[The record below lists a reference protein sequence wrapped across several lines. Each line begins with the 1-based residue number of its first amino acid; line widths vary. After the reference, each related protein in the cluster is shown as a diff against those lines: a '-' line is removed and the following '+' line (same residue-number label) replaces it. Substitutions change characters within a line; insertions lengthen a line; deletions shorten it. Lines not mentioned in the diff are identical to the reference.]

1 MDKILYVE
9 MGGLFKMD
17 EFKVISLEE
26 LKNQGSEIIE
36 LSPFT
41 GSKAINVRVK
51 RLSILGLCEK
61 GEIPNQLLG
70 VARKLFYQD
79 KIEQI
84 DLKEYGKVID
94 IVCKNTLAEPS
105 IEQLKEIELELTD
118 EQKFELWA
126 YSQRGVEGLKS
137 FRKVAKG
144 AIDNSNGKDVQVK
157 TKPNFKHKR

>member
-1 MDKILYVE
+1 MSELTVTNI
-9 MGGLFKMD
+9 
-17 EFKVISLEE
+17 EE
-26 LKNQGSEIIE
+26 LKKQSTEIID
-36 LSPFT
+36 LQPFS
-41 GSKAINVRVK
+41 GDKLIRVRVK
-51 RLSILGLCEK
+51 RLSILGLCQS

-94 IVCKNTLAEPS
+94 IICKNTLVEPS

-144 AIDNSNGKDVQVK
+144 AIDNSNGKDVQTK

>member
-79 KIEQI
+79 KIDQI

-94 IVCKNTLAEPS
+94 IVCKNTLLEPS

-137 FRKVAKG
+137 FRKVTKG
-144 AIDNSNGKDVQVK
+144 AIDNSNGKDVQTK
-157 TKPNFKHKR
+157 AKPNFKHKR

>member
-1 MDKILYVE
+1 MNELTVTNI
-9 MGGLFKMD
+9 
-17 EFKVISLEE
+17 EE
-26 LKNQGSEIIE
+26 LKKQSTEIID
-36 LSPFT
+36 LQPFS
-41 GSKAINVRVK
+41 GDKLIRVRVK
-51 RLSILGLCEK
+51 RLSILGLCQS

-94 IVCKNTLAEPS
+94 IICKNTLVEPS

-126 YSQRGVEGLKS
+126 YSQQGVEGLKS
-137 FRKVAKG
+137 FRKVAK
-144 AIDNSNGKDVQVK
+144 ANIDNNDVKDVQKK
-157 TKPNFKHKR
+157 TKPNFKYKK

>member
-1 MDKILYVE
+1 MSELTVTNI
-9 MGGLFKMD
+9 
-17 EFKVISLEE
+17 EE
-26 LKNQGSEIIE
+26 LKKQSTEIID
-36 LSPFT
+36 LQPFS
-41 GSKAINVRVK
+41 GDKLIRVRVK
-51 RLSILGLCEK
+51 RLSILGLCQS

-144 AIDNSNGKDVQVK
+144 AIDNSNGKDVQTK

>member
-1 MDKILYVE
+1 MSELTVTNI
-9 MGGLFKMD
+9 
-17 EFKVISLEE
+17 EE
-26 LKNQGSEIIE
+26 LKKQSTEIID
-36 LSPFT
+36 LQPFS
-41 GSKAINVRVK
+41 GDKLIRVRVK
-51 RLSILGLCEK
+51 RLSILGLCQS

-94 IVCKNTLAEPS
+94 IICKNTLVEPS

-126 YSQRGVEGLKS
+126 YSQQGVEGLKS

-144 AIDNSNGKDVQVK
+144 TIDNNDVKDVQKK
-157 TKPNFKHKR
+157 TKPNFKYKK

>member
-1 MDKILYVE
+1 MNELTVTNI
-9 MGGLFKMD
+9 
-17 EFKVISLEE
+17 EE
-26 LKNQGSEIIE
+26 LKKQSTEIID
-36 LSPFT
+36 LQPFS
-41 GSKAINVRVK
+41 GDKLIRVRVK
-51 RLSILGLCEK
+51 RLSILGLCQS

-94 IVCKNTLAEPS
+94 IICKNTLVEPS

-126 YSQRGVEGLKS
+126 YSQQGVEGLKS
-137 FRKVAKG
+137 FRKVAK
-144 AIDNSNGKDVQVK
+144 ATIDNNDVKDVQKK
-157 TKPNFKHKR
+157 TKPNFKYKK

>member
-1 MDKILYVE
+1 MNELTVTNI
-9 MGGLFKMD
+9 
-17 EFKVISLEE
+17 EE
-26 LKNQGSEIIE
+26 LKKQSTEIID
-36 LSPFT
+36 LQPFS
-41 GSKAINVRVK
+41 GDKLIRVRVK
-51 RLSILGLCEK
+51 RLSILGLCQS

-94 IVCKNTLAEPS
+94 IICKNTLVEPS

-126 YSQRGVEGLKS
+126 YSQQGVEGLKS
-137 FRKVAKG
+137 FRKVAK
-144 AIDNSNGKDVQVK
+144 ANMDNNDVKDVQKK
-157 TKPNFKHKR
+157 TKPNFKYKK